1 VSIFS
6 VFIKHCQLC
15 RVQLWSKTL
24 TNQKYFIVEASTSRT
39 ILPLKKLIS
48 SVLIIEIKIVYVF
61 PHICGATLGHYF
73 FIIIEGILAKMLKK
87 YIG

>member
-1 VSIFS
+1 MSIFS

-24 TNQKYFIVEASTSRT
+24 TNQIYFIVEASTSRT
-39 ILPLKKLIS
+39 ILPLKKLIYS
-48 SVLIIEIKIVYVF
+48 ILIVEIKIVYVF
-61 PHICGATLGHYF
+61 PHMRGELGHYF
-73 FIIIEGILAKMLKK
+73 FNIIEGILAKMFKK